1 MWFQPSICTMCEW
14 ISCFCQ
20 SSDAGEYKCVASNDA
35 GTSEGVAMLTVQGEH
50 LIEPNSKK
58 NLQNDH
64 FSSSS
69 FASLIVV
76 LSSIVSKIKQ
86 KCSEQDFLSSYSL
99 SVRLDYLPISEII
112 WDLHVISEPPSFR
125 IEPTN
130 RRVVQ
135 GSTVVMDCVAE
146 GEPAPDI
153 SWLRGWRDIV
163 TGERISVLHNNSL
176 RCVSLH

>member
-1 MWFQPSICTMCEW
+1 MCEW

-50 LIEPNSKK
+50 QIVPYSKK
-58 NLQNDH
+58 KP
-64 FSSSS
+64 SKSS
-69 FASLIVV
+69 FEIKLIC
-76 LSSIVSKIKQ
+76 LSNSWTVIHCFNKLNKSVQ
-86 KCSEQDFLSSYSL
+86 NFLSSDSVLKVNFLFVCLGYL
-99 SVRLDYLPISEII
+99 SSGGVI
-112 WDLHVISEPPSFR
+112 WDWHVISEPPSFR

>member
-1 MWFQPSICTMCEW
+1 MFR
-14 ISCFCQ
+14 
-20 SSDAGEYKCVASNDA
+20 
-35 GTSEGVAMLTVQGEH
+35 L
-50 LIEPNSKK
+50 
-58 NLQNDH
+58 LQH
-64 FSSSS
+64 
-69 FASLIVV
+69 
-76 LSSIVSKIKQ
+76 
-86 KCSEQDFLSSYSL
+86 FLSSYSVLKVLNFL
-99 SVRLDYLPISEII
+99 SVRLGYLPVSEII